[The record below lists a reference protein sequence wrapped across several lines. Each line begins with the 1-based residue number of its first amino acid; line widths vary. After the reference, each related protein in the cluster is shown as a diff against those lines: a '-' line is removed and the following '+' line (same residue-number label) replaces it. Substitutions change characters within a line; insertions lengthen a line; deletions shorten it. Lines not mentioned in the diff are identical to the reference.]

1 MSWLENLERDQA
13 AGTKRIAA
21 LLDPDDL
28 PSGREWFRFLDRL
41 QNSAITDVFIG
52 GSLLIKQ
59 NVADIIQS
67 VRDRFDGP
75 ITIFPGAPDQVV
87 KGADA
92 LLFLSLISGRN
103 ADLLIGRHVEA
114 AMRIRKLN
122 LEVVPTGYMLIGD
135 GPLTTA
141 AYMSNSLPIPYAK
154 KEITVATAVA
164 GEMLGLGALFLDAG
178 SGAQQCISPSTI
190 RAVRDA
196 VQCPIIVG
204 GGIND
209 AAGIQAA
216 WQAGC
221 DLVVIG
227 DAIENR
233 PSQLDWLPH
242 PEAFSVQTNPAEKR
256 L

>member
-13 AGTKRIAA
+13 AGTKRLAA

-28 PSGREWFRFLDRL
+28 PSGREWLRFLDRL

-67 VRDRFDGP
+67 VRDRFNGP

-114 AMRIRKLN
+114 AMRIRRLGI
-122 LEVVPTGYMLIGD
+122 EIVPTGYMLFGD
-135 GPLTTA
+135 GQLTTA
-141 AYMSNSLPIPYAK
+141 AYMSQTMPIPLNK
-154 KEITVATAVA
+154 PEIAAATAVA
-164 GEMLGLGALFLDAG
+164 GEMLGLRVLFADAG
-178 SGAQQCISPSTI
+178 SGANQSVTASIIAGIKENTS
-190 RAVRDA
+190 
-196 VQCPIIVG
+196 CPLIVG
-204 GGIND
+204 GGFND
-209 AAGIQAA
+209 AASVIAA
-216 WQAGC
+216 WNAGA

-227 DAIENR
+227 NAIEVQPND
-233 PSQLDWLPH
+233 LTWLP
-242 PEAFSVQTNPAEKR
+242 NPNGHSQATK
-256 L
+256 LA

>member
-1 MSWLENLERDQA
+1 MSWIESLTADQA
-13 AGTKRIAA
+13 LGKKRLAA

-28 PSGREWFRFLDRL
+28 PTGREWLRFLDRL
-41 QNSAITDVFIG
+41 QQSTITDVFIG
-52 GSLLIKQ
+52 GSLLTKH
-59 NVADIIQS
+59 NVADIIQT
-67 VRDRFDGP
+67 VRERFDGP
-75 ITIFPGAPDQVV
+75 ITIFPGSPDQVV

-103 ADLLIGRHVEA
+103 PDLLIGRHVEA
-114 AMRIRKLN
+114 AMRIRRLN
-122 LEVVPTGYMLIGD
+122 LEIVPTGYMLIGD

-141 AYMSNSLPIPYAK
+141 SYMSNSLPIPSAK

-164 GEMLGLGALFLDAG
+164 GEMLGLGVMFLDSG

>member
-1 MSWLENLERDQA
+1 MSWIENLAADQA
-13 AGTKRIAA
+13 LGKKRLAA
-21 LLDPDDL
+21 LIDPDDH
-28 PSGREWFRFLDRL
+28 PTGREWLRFLNGL
-41 QNSAITDVFIG
+41 QKSVVTDVFIG
-52 GSLLIKQ
+52 GSLLIKH
-59 NVADIIQS
+59 NVVDIIQT
-67 VRDRFDGP
+67 VRERFDGP
-75 ITIFPGAPDQVV
+75 ITIFPGSPDQVV

-92 LLFLSLISGRN
+92 LLFLSLISGRHP
-103 ADLLIGRHVEA
+103 DLLIGRHVEV
-114 AMRIRKLN
+114 AMRIRKLD

-141 AYMSNSLPIPYAK
+141 AYMSNSLPIPSAK

-216 WQAGC
+216 WQAGS

-227 DAIENR
+227 HAIESR
-233 PSQLDWLPH
+233 PFQLDWLPH
-242 PEAFSVQTNPAEKR
+242 PEAFSVQSNPTEKR